1 MTDKPATPR
10 TPDGPEPAVTVA
22 DKPSSGTTSPAGQ
35 GSTETPQPW
44 TAGWQAAAT
53 MSPVRPMSPLPP
65 PPPPIPQRRQRVARP
80 AGVLPAAAVAG
91 IVGATVIPVDRP
103 GIGWLLAG
111 GVITGALCVVDYR
124 ARSRNTHDGSAAS
137 ATETAENGAAEADST
152 TPRMPATATE
162 PPSAPEYPTI
172 AAATPATITPANS
185 PTFAQPTTPANDT
198 RKAMETGTAGEATGE
213 DQEPVGNAQA
223 AASTSAVEGSA
234 DPEADSVP
242 STDEGNVAAKLP
254 ASVGESSRTT
264 ESSRETSADAV
275 DAADTDDSAAAAPG
289 SSSPAVAASHTPS
302 AEAGKPSP
310 ATPPGEYSR
319 TAPDNASAQKQAQG
333 ADAATGRGNA
343 PSAEPV
349 TARDRLWWTVA
360 ALVLLGVGTVRAA
373 GWLFVLCVLAA
384 CVAGS
389 LAVLGRRTSRGIV
402 HDMVAVPFASFGAVP
417 WAFSGLREARPA
429 QLSSVRR
436 YGVSVAATVA
446 LLVVFVPLL
455 GGADATFADLLSGL
469 VPTVDAAT
477 AWQWILLF
485 GVVAVGALGALYLLA
500 GPPAAAAV
508 SPRPARLWSRS
519 EWVLPVGALTVLFG
533 VFVGAQFV
541 ALFGGDDY
549 VQRTAGLTYAEYAR
563 SGFWQLSA
571 VSILTLAVIL
581 AVLRWSSHETAAD
594 RRWLRILLSAV
605 SVLALVIVG
614 SALARMWTYQQAYGF
629 TVLRL
634 LVEVCELWVGLVYV
648 LVLVAIARLRWSWV
662 PRAAVGTALGTLI
675 ALAVLNPEHLVAERN
690 IDRWEHGKRLD
701 TAYLSDLSPDIIP
714 ALTQLPPELRTEI
727 EDPIRADLDDDHWW
741 SWNFSRSSAR

>member
-10 TPDGPEPAVTVA
+10 TPDGPEATVTVA

-35 GSTETPQPW
+35 NSTDTPQPW

-65 PPPPIPQRRQRVARP
+65 PLPPAPQRWQRVARP

-124 ARSRNTHDGSAAS
+124 ARSRNTDDDAPAS
-137 ATETAENGAAEADST
+137 ATETAESGAVEAHST
-152 TPRMPATATE
+152 TPPMPAT
-162 PPSAPEYPTI
+162 
-172 AAATPATITPANS
+172 
-185 PTFAQPTTPANDT
+185 
-198 RKAMETGTAGEATGE
+198 GEATAE
-213 DQEPVGNAQA
+213 VQAAAQEPAGNAQA

-234 DPEADSVP
+234 DVEADSVP
-242 STDEGNVAAKLP
+242 STDEGHVAAKLP
-254 ASVGESSRTT
+254 ASVRGSSRTT
-264 ESSRETSADAV
+264 ESSRETSAAAV
-275 DAADTDDSAAAAPG
+275 DATDTDRPAVVDKDSAAAAPG
-289 SSSPAVAASHTPS
+289 SSSPAVAAGHTS
-302 AEAGKPSP
+302 STEAGKPSL
-310 ATPPGEYSR
+310 ATPPGESSR
-319 TAPDNASAQKQAQG
+319 TAPDNASVQKQAQG
-333 ADAATGRGNA
+333 ADDATGRGKA
-343 PSAEPV
+343 PSAEPI

-429 QLSSVRR
+429 ELSSVRR

-648 LVLVAIARLRWSWV
+648 LVLVAITRLRWSWV

>member
-35 GSTETPQPW
+35 GSTETPQRW
-44 TAGWQAAAT
+44 TAGWQAATT
-53 MSPVRPMSPLPP
+53 MSPVRPLSPLP
-65 PPPPIPQRRQRVARP
+65 PPPPIPQRWQRVARP

-124 ARSRNTHDGSAAS
+124 ARSRNTDDDAAAS
-137 ATETAENGAAEADST
+137 ATETAESGAAEAHST
-152 TPRMPATATE
+152 TPPAPAT
-162 PPSAPEYPTI
+162 
-172 AAATPATITPANS
+172 
-185 PTFAQPTTPANDT
+185 
-198 RKAMETGTAGEATGE
+198 GEATAE
-213 DQEPVGNAQA
+213 VQAAAQAPTGNAQA
-223 AASTSAVEGSA
+223 AESTSAVEGSA
-234 DPEADSVP
+234 DVEADSVP
-242 STDEGNVAAKLP
+242 STDEGHVAAKLP

-264 ESSRETSADAV
+264 KSSRETSAAAV
-275 DAADTDDSAAAAPG
+275 DAADPDRPAVIDKDSAAAAPG
-289 SSSPAVAASHTPS
+289 SSSPAVAAGHPSS

-310 ATPPGEYSR
+310 ATPPGESSR
-319 TAPDNASAQKQAQG
+319 TAPDNASVQKQAQG
-333 ADAATGRGNA
+333 ADDATGRGNA
-343 PSAEPV
+343 PSAEPI

-384 CVAGS
+384 GVAGS

-429 QLSSVRR
+429 ELSSVRR

-519 EWVLPVGALTVLFG
+519 EWVLPVGALTMLFG

-675 ALAVLNPEHLVAERN
+675 ALAVLNPEHFVAERN

-727 EDPIRADLDDDHWW
+727 EDPIRAGLDDDHWW

>member
-1 MTDKPATPR
+1 MTEKPTTPR

-22 DKPSSGTTSPAGQ
+22 EKPTSGTTSPAGQ
-35 GSTETPQPW
+35 GSTDSPQPW

-53 MSPVRPMSPLPP
+53 TSPVRPMPPLPP
-65 PPPPIPQRRQRVARP
+65 PSPPVPQRWQRVARP

-111 GVITGALCVVDYR
+111 GVITGALCLVDYR
-124 ARSRNTHDGSAAS
+124 ARSRNTVSGDTAESQTVSQPS
-137 ATETAENGAAEADST
+137 ATQVAAGTEAPAST
-152 TPRMPATATE
+152 GNA
-162 PPSAPEYPTI
+162 PSADNPAVGTS
-172 AAATPATITPANS
+172 AVAATG
-185 PTFAQPTTPANDT
+185 TT
-198 RKAMETGTAGEATGE
+198 GEATAE
-213 DQEPVGNAQA
+213 VQAAARTPAGNAQT

-234 DPEADSVP
+234 DVEADSVA
-242 STDEGNVAAKLP
+242 STGEGHVVAKPP
-254 ASVGESSRTT
+254 ASVGESTDTT
-264 ESSRETSADAV
+264 ESSRETSAETIDAT
-275 DAADTDDSAAAAPG
+275 DTDQPAGHGRDSTTAAPG
-289 SSSPAVAASHTPS
+289 SSSPSAA
-302 AEAGKPSP
+302 EKPSP
-310 ATPPGEYSR
+310 AIQPGDSSH
-319 TAPDNASAQKQAQG
+319 TAPDNASPGATVRKRAQG
-333 ADAATGRGNA
+333 TGRGTV

-349 TARDRLWWTVA
+349 TARDRLWWTIA

-373 GWLFVLCVLAA
+373 GWLFALCVLAA

-417 WAFSGLREARPA
+417 WAFSGMREARPA
-429 QLSSVRR
+429 ELSSVRR
-436 YGVSVAATVA
+436 YGVSVAATAA

-500 GPPAAAAV
+500 GPPAAAAA

-634 LVEVCELWVGLVYV
+634 LVEVCELWVGVVYV

-675 ALAVLNPEHLVAERN
+675 ALAILNPEHLVAERN
-690 IDRWEHGKRLD
+690 IDRWENGKRLD

>member
-1 MTDKPATPR
+1 
-10 TPDGPEPAVTVA
+10 
-22 DKPSSGTTSPAGQ
+22 
-35 GSTETPQPW
+35 
-44 TAGWQAAAT
+44 
-53 MSPVRPMSPLPP
+53 
-65 PPPPIPQRRQRVARP
+65 
-80 AGVLPAAAVAG
+80 
-91 IVGATVIPVDRP
+91 ATVDTLTADLADTPHPVLGTPVTGTRAHVLDAALRP
-103 GIGWLLAG
+103 TPPGVPGDLHLAG
-111 GVITGALCVVDYR
+111 DSLAL
-124 ARSRNTHDGSAAS
+124 G
-137 ATETAENGAAEADST
+137 
-152 TPRMPATATE
+152 
-162 PPSAPEYPTI
+162 YPG
-172 AAATPATITPANS
+172 
-185 PTFAQPTTPANDT
+185 
-198 RKAMETGTAGEATGE
+198 R
-213 DQEPVGNAQA
+213 
-223 AASTSAVEGSA
+223 SA
-234 DPEADSVP
+234 DVDADSVP
-242 STDEGNVAAKLP
+242 STGEGHASAQLP
-254 ASVGESSRTT
+254 AAG
-264 ESSRETSADAV
+264 
-275 DAADTDDSAAAAPG
+275 TDQPTGGDKDSTAAAPG
-289 SSSPAVAASHTPS
+289 SSSPADDDTS
-302 AEAGKPSP
+302 
-310 ATPPGEYSR
+310 
-319 TAPDNASAQKQAQG
+319 
-333 ADAATGRGNA
+333 RGNA

-349 TARDRLWWTVA
+349 TARDRLWWTIA

-373 GWLFVLCVLAA
+373 GWLFALCVLAA

-402 HDMVAVPFASFGAVP
+402 HDMAAVPFASFGAVP

-429 QLSSVRR
+429 ELSSVRR

-500 GPPAAAAV
+500 GPPAAAAA

-634 LVEVCELWVGLVYV
+634 LVEVCELWVGVVYV

-675 ALAVLNPEHLVAERN
+675 ALAILNPEHLVAERN